1 MATNVANAVGTQRQF
16 APQVRDTYQKQLIVP
31 SGSTTAGAGSKAASL
46 AKALGVLGD
55 TILSHMSQQDARDE
69 KYGKF
74 MAEVIKNDPN
84 NAGKILTSSQQ
95 MLANSNHKELLDN
108 PYTMAALD
116 KYRGE
121 NAIRDIR
128 NRYDQDV
135 VAKEGECQ
143 TAGEE
148 NARWLNFVEAHRREY
163 NIGEDWEKATEDA
176 QVTGDSAPNSA
187 SALGSIKPISSFQHN
202 GDSKFFALGF
212 YENMDTYTQNNI
224 NRQMAEAGKN
234 REAIRSASFTAKLSD
249 IGSAE
254 HVSQTPIE
262 TQVEELKQACTDYEN
277 AGGSFYAMLPMLSK
291 AIDERI
297 ANNGGKDLDKIFE
310 ASVYTDVNG
319 KEWKLKE
326 LLPYEDFHGSGI
338 AMDGALR
345 EKYMTDIVDG
355 LQKCTSLD
363 EFDKKVEQIKKDNPH
378 IAAVMAQKSM
388 FTSMREDKR
397 REIEYQSRV
406 RSSGRSGA
414 VGKAAAVVLDSA
426 TQQNISQW
434 FSALCKGNSY
444 GGGSPITAPLQKS
457 VQNADGSV
465 SKKALTEQEVI
476 GAGQTLLKGILSSFS
491 NGEIDLNECVRQ
503 EGKLLTA
510 PQMKAF
516 KNSLNFAVNSSLM
529 DAMNIDWDKAT
540 YNTPALQNIQTA
552 LDMYHTNPALASS
565 IFSGS
570 TLKDIS
576 ALSSLSQVED
586 GISYHSEEGFDG
598 LKKAMQ
604 LYGNVYQQEHNEDTK
619 DIMETRLNDA
629 MANADNTAMQIETM
643 GTNADGSLIFNGV
656 YGINDPSLRGKIRN
670 LAKVYIYNGMDGDEA
685 VKQASDQIRGQ
696 YFDYHERGID
706 CIVPK
711 DFFTGVDQEDY
722 VNKGRSARQAITHLI
737 DTLGGTDSVNVV
749 YDPSTNVLGFMNSS
763 TQEQQYFSPDEFSAY
778 VNELL
783 TPDPDTG
790 VSEMDNL
797 VAEEQGQY
805 EERHHWITEDE
816 VDGEMTSEYNPTDM
830 PED

>member
-1 MATNVANAVGTQRQF
+1 MVLELQWT
-16 APQVRDTYQKQLIVP
+16 VR
-31 SGSTTAGAGSKAASL
+31 
-46 AKALGVLGD
+46 
-55 TILSHMSQQDARDE
+55 
-69 KYGKF
+69 
-74 MAEVIKNDPN
+74 
-84 NAGKILTSSQQ
+84 
-95 MLANSNHKELLDN
+95 
-108 PYTMAALD
+108 
-116 KYRGE
+116 
-121 NAIRDIR
+121 
-128 NRYDQDV
+128 
-135 VAKEGECQ
+135 
-143 TAGEE
+143 
-148 NARWLNFVEAHRREY
+148 
-163 NIGEDWEKATEDA
+163 
-176 QVTGDSAPNSA
+176 
-187 SALGSIKPISSFQHN
+187 
-202 GDSKFFALGF
+202 
-212 YENMDTYTQNNI
+212 
-224 NRQMAEAGKN
+224 
-234 REAIRSASFTAKLSD
+234 
-249 IGSAE
+249 
-254 HVSQTPIE
+254 
-262 TQVEELKQACTDYEN
+262 
-277 AGGSFYAMLPMLSK
+277 
-291 AIDERI
+291 
-297 ANNGGKDLDKIFE
+297 
-310 ASVYTDVNG
+310 
-319 KEWKLKE
+319 
-326 LLPYEDFHGSGI
+326 
-338 AMDGALR
+338 
-345 EKYMTDIVDG
+345 

-426 TQQNISQW
+426 TKQNISQW

-529 DAMNIDWDKAT
+529 DAMNIDWDTAT

-552 LDMYHTNPALASS
+552 LDIYHANPALAGSVFNS
-565 IFSGS
+565 S
-570 TLKDIS
+570 TLRDIS

-629 MANADNTAMQIETM
+629 MSNADNTAMQIETM

-656 YGINDPSLRGKIRN
+656 YGINDPSIRGKIRN

-685 VKQASDQIRGQ
+685 VKQAADQIRGQ

-805 EERHHWITEDE
+805 EAEHHWITEDE
-816 VDGEMTSEYNPTDM
+816 VEDNPT
-830 PED
+830 EKYSVINY

>member
-16 APQVRDTYQKQLIVP
+16 APQLRDTYQKQLIVP

-55 TILSHMSQQDARDE
+55 TLLSHMSQQDARDE

-163 NIGEDWEKATEDA
+163 NIGEDWEKANEDA

-297 ANNGGKDLDKIFE
+297 ANNGGKDLDRIFE

-444 GGGSPITAPLQKS
+444 GGGSPITAPLQKM

-465 SKKALTEQEVI
+465 SRRALTEQEVI
-476 GAGQTLLKGILSSFS
+476 GAGQTLLQGIRTSFD
-491 NGEIDLNECVRQ
+491 NGEIDLNEYVRQ

-529 DAMNIDWDKAT
+529 DAMNIDWDNAT

-552 LDMYHTNPALASS
+552 LDIYHVNPALAGSV
-565 IFSGS
+565 FSAS
-570 TLKDIS
+570 TLSDIS

-598 LKKAMQ
+598 LKRAMQ
-604 LYGNVYQQEHNEDTK
+604 LYGNVYQQEHNADAK
-619 DIMETRLNDA
+619 GIMETRLNDA
-629 MANADNTAMQIETM
+629 LANADNTAMQIETM

-685 VKQASDQIRGQ
+685 VKQAADQIRGQ

-763 TQEQQYFSPDEFSAY
+763 TQEQKYFSPDEFSAY
-778 VNELL
+778 VNDLL

-805 EERHHWITEDE
+805 EERHHWITDDE